1 MKLTDSQRKELF
13 DALRGV
19 IPQQAPDRLTEALD
33 DATGHEVL
41 LIEPIIAGWLSCSLA
56 GCDIASS
63 HVHTPT
69 GPRWK
74 RTP

>member
-19 IPQQAPDRLTEALD
+19 IPQRAPDRLTQALD

-41 LIEPIIAGWLSCSLA
+41 IIEPIIEAWLSCSLA
-56 GCDIASS
+56 GCDIARS

-69 GPRWK
+69 GPR
-74 RTP
+74 